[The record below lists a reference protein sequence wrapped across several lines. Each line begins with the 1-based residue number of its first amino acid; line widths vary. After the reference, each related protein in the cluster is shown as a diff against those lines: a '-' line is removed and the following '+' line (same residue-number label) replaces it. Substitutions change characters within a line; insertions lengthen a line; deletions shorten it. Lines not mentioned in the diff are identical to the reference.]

1 MVAQGRTFIWASD
14 GESICVRI
22 QAHLQLWFIHARLKL
37 YAPGLGVPQT
47 HARMTGEDGAVA
59 LEITA
64 EAIRIGLLPVCVTA
78 AFLLQSGR
86 KID

>member
-1 MVAQGRTFIWASD
+1 MIKIHVHS
-14 GESICVRI
+14 
-22 QAHLQLWFIHARLKL
+22 WFIHAKLKL
-37 YAPGLGVPQT
+37 YAPGHGVPQT
-47 HARMTGEDGAVA
+47 YARLTREDGAVA